1 MLRIAG
7 YTNHWVYL
15 SNPAN
20 PAGGFTDA
28 QWDTIVR
35 ETRRI
40 IAKATAQGIVIAG
53 PNGMG
58 APIVNAERIILNGDA
73 NANLD
78 HEDFVLI
85 KAPSEEDRRFH
96 LQFQRAMGGNSSDEI
111 ARGFCKTNRKPY
123 DGVVASILAVAK
135 RVGKGV
141 FDAATDEGRV
151 KRVFA
156 NAEEQ
161 GTLEAKTATRIA
173 DRYVEASTSKHPSVA
188 RQVEEDYKRKA
199 ITRGERDELLE
210 AIDSA
215 DSRREAEKLIEQA
228 RKNRTAAASTFR
240 PGEAAM
246 WNGKRVLVLDTHGF
260 PAKTVDVRWTVSGV
274 PGSKNEV
281 SESKR
286 NVPVEQLTRVA
297 ATAHVAY
304 EPPFHNAAQADEA
317 LGEAYRALIDLKLG
331 FDSWYEIPSSA
342 HPLYQQIM
350 KAMEA
355 VSTARQVTAQVR
367 AMVAR
372 KRY

>member
-1 MLRIAG
+1 MRRIAG

-28 QWDTIVR
+28 QWNTIVR

-73 NANLD
+73 NANLE

-96 LQFQRAMGGNSSDEI
+96 LQFQRTIGVNSSDEI

-135 RVGKGV
+135 RVGKDV
-141 FDAATDEGRV
+141 FDASTDEGRV

-161 GTLEAKTATRIA
+161 GTFKSAATRIA
-173 DRYVEASTSKHPSVA
+173 GRYVEASTSKHPSVA

-210 AIDSA
+210 AIDFA

-240 PGEAAM
+240 P
-246 WNGKRVLVLDTHGF
+246 
-260 PAKTVDVRWTVSGV
+260 AKTVDVRWTVSGV

-281 SESKR
+281 FESKR

-297 ATAHVAY
+297 ATTRVAY
-304 EPPFHNAAQADEA
+304 EPPFHNAALADDA
-317 LGEAYRALIDLKLG
+317 LGDAYRALIDLKFG
-331 FDSWYEIPSSA
+331 IDSWHEIPSSA
-342 HPLYQQIM
+342 HPLYKQIM
-350 KAMEA
+350 DA
-355 VSTARQVTAQVR
+355 VAAIVTARKITTQVR
-367 AMVAR
+367 EMVAR